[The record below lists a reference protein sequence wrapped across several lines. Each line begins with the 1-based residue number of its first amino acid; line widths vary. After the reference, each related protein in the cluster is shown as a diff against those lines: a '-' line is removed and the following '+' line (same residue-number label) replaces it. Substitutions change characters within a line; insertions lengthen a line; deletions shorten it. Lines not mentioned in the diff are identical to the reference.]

1 MLQNN
6 YSRNIFLAFG
16 HIQLSVLLFLS
27 SLRNSLWPNR
37 ILNHWICIVI
47 RAIELQVELQLRF
60 FQLQVMLQLGP
71 IYPNR

>member
-27 SLRNSLWPNR
+27 RLRNSLWLSR
-37 ILNHWICIVI
+37 IVNHWICIVI
-47 RAIELQVELQLRF
+47 RTIELQVELQLRF
-60 FQLQVMLQLGP
+60 FQLQMMLQLET